1 MMERSFVFY
10 FVFILFLEYYSRLGL
25 LCNEN
30 ILLSNICSVC
40 IIVHIAAA
48 FINMLTLMM
57 KNNCNDDDI
66 GSEFYDSFNLDNTIE
81 NVHSQNNKLELAK
94 TGEFNQSEQPTGFSL
109 PCGDLQYDVYL
120 RTQIAGQDNKS
131 GEGADFMDDG
141 TFTLLKD
148 LVTESRTSSPYY
160 EKDHQLNSLNYVN
173 QDGHGIPTTTNP
185 TWDLTQSCNPL
196 NHSLTE
202 DSVPFNIGTSA
213 GVLTN
218 ATSNDFMPIDELA
231 ITCGRYGVLPTIEKT
246 EEGSIAIDEA
256 NSFGATA
263 TMCYNSVHFSH
274 WIDQNLTG
282 PLPDLADLPDIYP
295 DSFLPTPRKNITL
308 VLDLDETLIH
318 SSAVDRDGADFSFPM
333 YHGLKEH
340 TVYVKKRPHVDTFL
354 QKVSEMFKVVIF
366 TASLSSYANRLLDML
381 DPKNIFFTK
390 RYFRDSCL
398 PVDGSYLKDLTVI
411 VADLAKVVII
421 DNSPEVFR
429 LQEENGIPIESWTSD
444 PSDKSLVE
452 LIPFLEAIA
461 VADDVRPIIAQMLG
475 RPRSIA

>member
-1 MMERSFVFY
+1 LLYSASLHLAATREREREGGEREKYRSIRVY
-10 FVFILFLEYYSRLGL
+10 LR
-25 LCNEN
+25 
-30 ILLSNICSVC
+30 VC

-94 TGEFNQSEQPTGFSL
+94 TGEFNQYEQTTGFSL

-202 DSVPFNIGTSA
+202 DSVPFNVGTSA

-218 ATSNDFMPIDELA
+218 ATSNDFIPIDELA
-231 ITCGRYGVLPTIEKT
+231 ITSGRYGVLPSIEKT

-354 QKVSEMFKVVIF
+354 QKVSEMFK
-366 TASLSSYANRLLDML
+366 M
-381 DPKNIFFTK
+381 
-390 RYFRDSCL
+390 
-398 PVDGSYLKDLTVI
+398 
-411 VADLAKVVII
+411 VAILRI
-421 DNSPEVFR
+421 
-429 LQEENGIPIESWTSD
+429 
-444 PSDKSLVE
+444 
-452 LIPFLEAIA
+452 
-461 VADDVRPIIAQMLG
+461 
-475 RPRSIA
+475 

>member
-1 MMERSFVFY
+1 MP
-10 FVFILFLEYYSRLGL
+10 
-25 LCNEN
+25 
-30 ILLSNICSVC
+30 
-40 IIVHIAAA
+40 
-48 FINMLTLMM
+48 TLMM
-57 KNNCNDDDI
+57 KNNCNDDDDI
-66 GSEFYDSFNLDNTIE
+66 GSEFCYSFNLDNTIE
-81 NVHSQNNKLELAK
+81 NVHSQNNKLELVK
-94 TGEFNQSEQPTGFSL
+94 TGEFNQYEQLTGFSL
-109 PCGDLQYDVYL
+109 PCGDLQYDAYL

-141 TFTLLKD
+141 TFTLLKG
-148 LVTESRTSSPYY
+148 LITESRTSSPYY
-160 EKDHQLNSLNYVN
+160 EEDHQLNSLYYVN
-173 QDGHGIPTTTNP
+173 QDGHGIPATTNP
-185 TWDLTQSCNPL
+185 TWDFTQSCDPL

-202 DSVPFNIGTSA
+202 DSVPFNVGTSA

-231 ITCGRYGVLPTIEKT
+231 ITSGRYGVLPSIEKT
-246 EEGSIAIDEA
+246 EEGSIAIDKA

-282 PLPDLADLPDIYP
+282 PLPDLADLPDIHP

-333 YHGLKEH
+333 YHGSKEH

-354 QKVSEMFKVVIF
+354 QKVSEMF
-366 TASLSSYANRLLDML
+366 
-381 DPKNIFFTK
+381 
-390 RYFRDSCL
+390 
-398 PVDGSYLKDLTVI
+398 KDLTVI

-444 PSDKSLVE
+444 PADKSLVE
-452 LIPFLEAIA
+452 LLPFLEAIA
-461 VADDVRPIIAQMLG
+461 VADDVRPIIAQILG

>member
-1 MMERSFVFY
+1 
-10 FVFILFLEYYSRLGL
+10 
-25 LCNEN
+25 
-30 ILLSNICSVC
+30 
-40 IIVHIAAA
+40 
-48 FINMLTLMM
+48 MLTLMM

-94 TGEFNQSEQPTGFSL
+94 TGEFNQYEQTTGFSL

-202 DSVPFNIGTSA
+202 DSVPFNVGTSA
-213 GVLTN
+213 GVLSN
-218 ATSNDFMPIDELA
+218 TSNDFMPIDELA
-231 ITCGRYGVLPTIEKT
+231 ITSGRYGVLPSIEKT

-318 SSAVDRDGADFSFPM
+318 SSVVDRDGADFSFPM

-354 QKVSEMFKVVIF
+354 QKVSEMFK
-366 TASLSSYANRLLDML
+366 
-381 DPKNIFFTK
+381 
-390 RYFRDSCL
+390 
-398 PVDGSYLKDLTVI
+398 DLTVI

-444 PSDKSLVE
+444 PADKSLVE